1 MPVKILISVGHKYLF
16 FWLYSLSIPAIKK
29 VNKNENG
36 ELDAE
41 NSAAAASV
49 YQSRGKYADGTGCSE
64 SDASSMYTMRGENF
78 LFEKLNGK

>member
-1 MPVKILISVGHKYLF
+1 MLDTNIYFSVSIVSQFL
-16 FWLYSLSIPAIKK
+16 LSKQS
-29 VNKNENG
+29 NKNENE

-49 YQSRGKYADGTGCSE
+49 YQSRGKYADGTGCNE

-78 LFEKLNGK
+78 LLEKLNSK

>member
-1 MPVKILISVGHKYLF
+1 MLDTNIYFSVYIVSQFL
-16 FWLYSLSIPAIKK
+16 LSKQS
-29 VNKNENG
+29 NKNENE

>member
-1 MPVKILISVGHKYLF
+1 MFDTNIYFSDYIVSQFL
-16 FWLYSLSIPAIKK
+16 LSKQL
-29 VNKNENG
+29 NKNENE

-49 YQSRGKYADGTGCSE
+49 YQSRRKYADGIDWRE
-64 SDASSMYTMRGENF
+64 SDASSSMYAMRGENF

>member
-1 MPVKILISVGHKYLF
+1 MLDTNIYFSVYIVSQFL
-16 FWLYSLSIPAIKK
+16 LSKQS
-29 VNKNENG
+29 NKNENE

-41 NSAAAASV
+41 NSTATSV

-64 SDASSMYTMRGENF
+64 SDASSMYAMRGENF

>member
-1 MPVKILISVGHKYLF
+1 MLDTNIYFSVYIVSQFL
-16 FWLYSLSIPAIKK
+16 LSKQS
-29 VNKNENG
+29 NKNENE

-64 SDASSMYTMRGENF
+64 SEASSMYAMRGENF